1 MVRKLATF
9 CCCITLVLTAAA
21 SAGAAR
27 SRASAGTLVI
37 DTSSQLRTLDPQRE
51 LETTGGFVVHQM
63 YDTLVTFPNG
73 SAKTVIPDVAR
84 AWKVAKNRH
93 YVTFYLRKNVRF
105 SDGTPLTSADVVFSL
120 NRLKNI
126 AGNPAF
132 LMNGLQV
139 VAPSRYVVVV
149 SAGQPDPTL
158 LARMAAA
165 PTGIV
170 NAKVVEA
177 QGGTDQS
184 NAATAD
190 QAEPYLDANSAG
202 SGPYQ
207 LVNWTRGGDV
217 TLKANPYY
225 WGKKPAFS
233 SAVIHNA
240 TGAVQRLDIQRGAAQ
255 LALDLSAADAQGLTG
270 LNVIRAQT
278 ADIFWLFANANPDVS
293 KIASNPKFQ
302 EAVRYGIDYK
312 GLLQLAGAGAQPLPG
327 IISPVFNGA
336 LPASAAIQ
344 RNLTRA
350 KQALAAS
357 GITDPT
363 VHLFFPSDVTV
374 DGLSFGDLAARVQ
387 QNLKDVGINVI
398 LEPQPTQTALVGYR
412 AGTEEMGLW
421 ETGPS
426 IPMENNQ
433 LVWLPQISGDYM
445 AHRAGWDTANTPA
458 ITQLGKDAS
467 VQLSAA
473 TRAKLWQR
481 IQLLM
486 QSQGP
491 IMPLFAPAKVL
502 VAPKSLKGI
511 AYNLG
516 WLVDI
521 ASIH

>member
-1 MVRKLATF
+1 MVRKIATLSCFTVLA
-9 CCCITLVLTAAA
+9 LTTVVG
-21 SAGAAR
+21 AGAAG
-27 SRASAGTLVI
+27 SRASSGTLVI
-37 DTSSQLRTLDPQRE
+37 DTSSQLRTLDPGRE
-51 LETTGGFVVHQM
+51 LETTGSFVVHQM

-73 SAKTVIPDVAR
+73 SAKREIPDVAR
-84 AWKVAKNRH
+84 AWKIAKNRQ

-120 NRLKNI
+120 DRLKYI
-126 AGNPAF
+126 EGNPAF
-132 LMNGLQV
+132 LMQGLQV
-139 VAPSRYVVVV
+139 VAPSKYVVVV
-149 SAGQPDPTL
+149 SSGKPDPTL

-165 PTGIV
+165 QAGIV

-177 QGGTDQS
+177 QGGTDAP

-190 QAEPYLDANSAG
+190 KAEPYLDANSAG
-202 SGPYQ
+202 SGPYE

-225 WGKKPAFS
+225 WGPKPAFS
-233 SAVIHNA
+233 SVVIHNA

-255 LALDLSAADAQGLTG
+255 LVLDLSASDADGLTG

-278 ADIFWLFANANPDVS
+278 ADIFWLFANGNPAVS
-293 KIASNPKFQ
+293 TIASNPKFQ
-302 EAVRYGIDYK
+302 EAVRYGIDYN
-312 GLLQLAGAGAQPLPG
+312 GLLQLGGTGAQPLPG

-336 LPASAAIQ
+336 LPAKDAVK
-344 RNLTRA
+344 RNVTRA

-363 VHLFFPSDVTV
+363 VHLYFPSDVTV

-387 QNLKDVGINVI
+387 QNLKDIGINVI

-421 ETGPS
+421 ETGPT

-433 LVWLPQISGDYM
+433 LVWLPRLPGDYM
-445 AHRAGWDTANTPA
+445 AVRAGWDKASTPA

-467 VQLSAA
+467 VQLNAA
-473 TRAKLWQR
+473 KRAKLWQR

-486 QSQGP
+486 QSQSP
-491 IMPLFAPAKVL
+491 IMPLFVPAKVL
-502 VAPKSLKGI
+502 VAAKSLKGV

-516 WLVDI
+516 WIVNI
-521 ASIH
+521 ASLH